1 MYNQLLELV
10 FQGFG
15 AVEDHRKGGTKYSL
29 QDCLMSAFAMF
40 SLKDPSLLSFV
51 SNYAARK
58 ENLEQVFKLQQ
69 IPSENGLRK
78 ILDSVAPDKI
88 RPTFKQLFSYLS
100 ENGLLEN
107 RRFLGNKLL
116 VSVDGT
122 GTYASNTIGCSHCL
136 TKKRKNGEIEYHHQL
151 LAASVVTPELSTVFP
166 VFGEAITRQDGA
178 TKNDCERNACKR
190 LLPEIRAV
198 LPDEKIVVLLDGLYA
213 DGRTIRALQKEGND
227 MDFIIVIKEGYVLEQ
242 VAQQAKEASLNRL
255 EFKKDFNRDKP
266 KLCRLEWSSNL
277 ILNGANQEIRVN
289 YLAYKEIDLQTGTV
303 SYSNKWITNLAL
315 DSSTVEQVA
324 QAGRTRWKI
333 ENKTFNTLKNQGYNL
348 EHNYGHGQWFLATIF
363 ALVMLL
369 AFFVDQLTRALD
381 EDFKEALIEAKTLRD
396 CRQKVRVLFDFIPAA
411 SMNLIYQIIARK
423 ILIAPKLE

>member
-1 MYNQLLELV
+1 MYDQLLELV

-15 AVEDHRKGGTKYSL
+15 GVEDHRKGGTKYSL
-29 QDCLMSAFAMF
+29 QDCLMSSFAMF

-51 SNYAARK
+51 SNYVARK

-78 ILDSVAPDKI
+78 ILDSVQPDKL
-88 RPTFKQLFSYLS
+88 RPVFKQLFTYLS

-122 GTYASNTIGCSHCL
+122 GTYASNAIKCSHCL
-136 TKKRKNGEIEYHHQL
+136 TKKRKNGNIEYQHQL

-190 LLPEIRAV
+190 LLPQIRAV
-198 LPDEKIVVLLDGLYA
+198 LPDEKIVVLLDALYA
-213 DGRTIRALQKEGND
+213 DGPTIRALQEKGND
-227 MDFIIVIKEGYVLEQ
+227 MDYIIVIKEGYVLEQ
-242 VAQQAKEASLNRL
+242 VAQQVKNGSLNRL
-255 EFKKDFNRDKP
+255 EFKKGER
-266 KLCRLEWSSNL
+266 KLCQLEWSSNL

-289 YLAYKEIDLQTGTV
+289 YLAYKEIDIQTDTV

-333 ENKTFNTLKNQGYNL
+333 ENETFNTLKNQGYNL

-396 CRQKVRVLFDFIPAA
+396 CRQKVRVLFDFIPVV

-423 ILIAPKLE
+423 ILIPPKLE